1 MAASWVFRA
10 ERGLAG
16 AWVEHRYS
24 VSVPHSRLAASFLFF
39 LFGVYWAVIP
49 SAARGK
55 GSKKDWLCL
64 FVRGCWFPLFL
75 LPCVLA
81 LSHFVR
87 TDHSLR
93 SLLGHKPPRTGED
106 VNVLEDSV
114 LHAVS
119 ASSTD
124 ERYCFSLQQG
134 YAWTLAKV
142 ALVAL
147 TSVQARHAAS
157 PPSA

>member
-1 MAASWVFRA
+1 MFSTTFFLARRFAIGSSFEACAKSWVVCFR
-10 ERGLAG
+10 
-16 AWVEHRYS
+16 
-24 VSVPHSRLAASFLFF
+24 
-39 LFGVYWAVIP
+39 VYWAVVP

-55 GSKKDWLCL
+55 GSQTFGFCL

-87 TDHSLR
+87 TDRSLR

-119 ASSTD
+119 ASGTD
-124 ERYCFSLQQG
+124 ERYRVFLQQG
-134 YAWTLAKV
+134 SAWTLAGV
-142 ALVAL
+142 
-147 TSVQARHAAS
+147 
-157 PPSA
+157 